1 MENHPIPQDITGFQ
15 FKLIG
20 SMTIKQFAYLVSGV
34 ILAWLIYIFPIP
46 ALIKIPLA
54 LFLIFSGASL
64 AFIPLAGRPMDIMLI
79 NLIKALFSPT
89 QYVYSKT
96 GGDLSKIQVSK
107 GKSENETSQKV
118 QVSQSNLA
126 QSPTKPTS
134 EGAPFHGFGIHLHKP
149 KSADK
154 KPEEVKESRV
164 DEGKIKKEYEDA
176 RQIALQKELEI
187 AKKEEEKAKGAPS
200 FEEAHAKVLSL
211 SEELQQTIAEN
222 EELQR
227 QLTLLQK
234 KLMAN
239 APTTGPMQ
247 QATTPPAAPATK
259 IATPAKGAVLTP
271 EAPNVIMGVVK
282 DPRGNPLPN
291 ILVEVKD
298 SEDNPVRAFK
308 TNGLGQ
314 FASATPLSN
323 GTYTIYLED
332 SKNQQ
337 KFDAVKFDA
346 IGEIIPPIEVI
357 SVYDREELRRS
368 LFN

>member
-1 MENHPIPQDITGFQ
+1 M
-15 FKLIG
+15 
-20 SMTIKQFAYLVSGV
+20 
-34 ILAWLIYIFPIP
+34 
-46 ALIKIPLA
+46 
-54 LFLIFSGASL
+54 
-64 AFIPLAGRPMDIMLI
+64 
-79 NLIKALFSPT
+79 
-89 QYVYSKT
+89 
-96 GGDLSKIQVSK
+96 
-107 GKSENETSQKV
+107 
-118 QVSQSNLA
+118 
-126 QSPTKPTS
+126 
-134 EGAPFHGFGIHLHKP
+134 
-149 KSADK
+149 
-154 KPEEVKESRV
+154 
-164 DEGKIKKEYEDA
+164 
-176 RQIALQKELEI
+176 
-187 AKKEEEKAKGAPS
+187 
-200 FEEAHAKVLSL
+200 SL
-211 SEELQQTIAEN
+211 SSELQQTIAEN

-239 APTTGPMQ
+239 APTTAPNDQ
-247 QATTPPAAPATK
+247 TPAPPKTPAPK
-259 IATPAKGAVLTP
+259 VATPAKSGVVLTP
-271 EAPNVIMGVVK
+271 EAANVIMGVIK

-323 GTYTIYLED
+323 GTYTISLED

-357 SVYDREELRRS
+357 SVDDREELRRS